1 MPIKTS
7 YDTFIC
13 VSSYIVA
20 GGVMNSILDMTL
32 SYLGS
37 LFTLTTIAVFV
48 FYIKKWLAKE
58 DEKLNKNGGFVS
70 FIKAYL
76 KKGYKNKCI
85 DNETNKEL

>member
-7 YDTFIC
+7 YDAFIC
-13 VSSYIVA
+13 ITSYMVA
-20 GGVMNSILDMTL
+20 GGVMNSILDITL

-37 LFTLTTIAVFV
+37 LFTLTTIAIFV

-58 DEKLNKNGGFVS
+58 DNLINRDGGFLS

-76 KKGYKNKCI
+76 KKNYKDKCI
-85 DNETNKEL
+85 DKD